1 MISLD
6 SRTKK
11 PKLWSLLALSLA
23 MIPVLLILY
32 RTGTAG
38 GTQEIQL
45 CTVRSASVLL
55 CLYCMA
61 ALFLLGNAFRKQL
74 EYNPYSYNV
83 IYYSGFFFFTFFI
96 LEILLFL
103 MLSSFTEADRLG
115 TWDALMTTLLYSART
130 FVILSMPILMTFCAG
145 LFISNIGLIRRERKS
160 FSNILGMILS
170 VMIFLGEVF
179 LILCE
184 TGVFGPPR
192 THMLHDLGIN
202 LFAAIFL
209 YFECML
215 MGTIVADGIAAL
227 IEPPFDRDYLIVLGC
242 GIRADGTPT
251 PLLRGRL
258 NRAIEFY
265 YRQLNETGKE
275 LIFVV
280 SGGKGPDES
289 IPESEC
295 MRNYLMEHGIR
306 PGQILT
312 EDRSTDTAENMR
324 FSREVIL
331 KDLAAKNKVNP
342 DGTPLS
348 PPPQPDPGA
357 ADAGRPEGLPPA
369 ADAGSPADLRPAVEP
384 SRPGKLPTINRIAF
398 STTNYHVF
406 RSGLH
411 ARRVKMRAL
420 GMGSPTR
427 WYFWPNAA
435 VREFVGLLT
444 AHRLKQAL
452 ILTGIVLIYA
462 GMTLVVYL

>member
-11 PKLWSLLALSLA
+11 PKLWSLLVLSLA

-55 CLYCMA
+55 CLYYMA

-103 MLSSFTEADRLG
+103 MLGSFTEADRLG

-130 FVILSMPILMTFCAG
+130 FVILSLPILMTFCAG

-192 THMLHDLGIN
+192 SHMLHDLGIN

-265 YRQLNETGKE
+265 YRQLNETGRE

-280 SGGKGPDES
+280 AGGKGPDES

-295 MRNYLMEHGIR
+295 MRNYLLEHGIR

-342 DGTPLS
+342 D
-348 PPPQPDPGA
+348 
-357 ADAGRPEGLPPA
+357 A

-420 GMGSPTR
+420 GMGAPTR

-435 VREFVGLLT
+435 VREFVELLT

>member
-11 PKLWSLLALSLA
+11 PKLWSLLVLSLA

-55 CLYCMA
+55 CLYYMA

-265 YRQLNETGKE
+265 YRQLNETGRE

-280 SGGKGPDES
+280 AGGKGPDES

-295 MRNYLMEHGIR
+295 MRNYLLEHGIR

-331 KDLAAKNKVNP
+331 KDLLTVQHSV
-342 DGTPLS
+342 TER
-348 PPPQPDPGA
+348 QVH
-357 ADAGRPEGLPPA
+357 
-369 ADAGSPADLRPAVEP
+369 AV
-384 SRPGKLPTINRIAF
+384 GKAHVPVMDDDSVSFRIA
-398 STTNYHVF
+398 
-406 RSGLH
+406 
-411 ARRVKMRAL
+411 VK
-420 GMGSPTR
+420 
-427 WYFWPNAA
+427 
-435 VREFVGLLT
+435 
-444 AHRLKQAL
+444 
-452 ILTGIVLIYA
+452 
-462 GMTLVVYL
+462 

>member
-11 PKLWSLLALSLA
+11 PKLWSLLVLSLA

-55 CLYCMA
+55 CLYYMA

-103 MLSSFTEADRLG
+103 MLGSFTEADRLG

-130 FVILSMPILMTFCAG
+130 FVILSLPILMTFCAG

-265 YRQLNETGKE
+265 YRQLNETGRE

-280 SGGKGPDES
+280 AGGKGPDES

-295 MRNYLMEHGIR
+295 MRNYLLEHGIR

-324 FSREVIL
+324 VSREVIL

-342 DGTPLS
+342 D
-348 PPPQPDPGA
+348 
-357 ADAGRPEGLPPA
+357 A

-435 VREFVGLLT
+435 VREFVELLT

>member
-55 CLYCMA
+55 CLYYMA

-192 THMLHDLGIN
+192 SHMLHDLGIN

-265 YRQLNETGKE
+265 YRQLNETGRE

-280 SGGKGPDES
+280 AGGKGPDES

-295 MRNYLMEHGIR
+295 MRNYLLEHGIR

-342 DGTPLS
+342 D
-348 PPPQPDPGA
+348 
-357 ADAGRPEGLPPA
+357 A

-452 ILTGIVLIYA
+452 ILTGIILIYA

>member
-11 PKLWSLLALSLA
+11 PKLWSLLVLSLA

-55 CLYCMA
+55 CLYYMA

-103 MLSSFTEADRLG
+103 MLGSFTEADRLG

-265 YRQLNETGKE
+265 YRQLNETGRE

-280 SGGKGPDES
+280 AGGKGPDES

-295 MRNYLMEHGIR
+295 MRNYLLEHGIR

-342 DGTPLS
+342 D
-348 PPPQPDPGA
+348 
-357 ADAGRPEGLPPA
+357 A

-420 GMGSPTR
+420 GMGAPTR

-435 VREFVGLLT
+435 VREFVELLT

>member
-11 PKLWSLLALSLA
+11 PKLWSLLVLSLA

-55 CLYCMA
+55 CLYYMA

-103 MLSSFTEADRLG
+103 MLGSFTEADRLG

-130 FVILSMPILMTFCAG
+130 FVILSLPILMTFCAG

-265 YRQLNETGKE
+265 YRQLNETGRE

-280 SGGKGPDES
+280 AGGKGPDES

-295 MRNYLMEHGIR
+295 MRNYLLEHGIR

-342 DGTPLS
+342 D
-348 PPPQPDPGA
+348 
-357 ADAGRPEGLPPA
+357 A

-420 GMGSPTR
+420 GMGAPTR

-435 VREFVGLLT
+435 VREFVELLT

>member
-11 PKLWSLLALSLA
+11 PKLWSLLVLSLA

-130 FVILSMPILMTFCAG
+130 FVILSLPILMTFCAG

-192 THMLHDLGIN
+192 SHMLHDLGIN

-265 YRQLNETGKE
+265 YRQLNETGRE

-280 SGGKGPDES
+280 AGGKGPDES

-295 MRNYLMEHGIR
+295 MRNYLLEHGIR

-331 KDLAAKNKVNP
+331 KEKKKKNKVNP
-342 DGTPLS
+342 D
-348 PPPQPDPGA
+348 
-357 ADAGRPEGLPPA
+357 A

-420 GMGSPTR
+420 GMGAPTR

-452 ILTGIVLIYA
+452 SLTGIVLIYA

>member
-145 LFISNIGLIRRERKS
+145 LFISNIALIRRERKS

-192 THMLHDLGIN
+192 SHMLHDLGIN

-280 SGGKGPDES
+280 AGGKGPDES

-295 MRNYLMEHGIR
+295 MRNYLLEHGIR

-342 DGTPLS
+342 D
-348 PPPQPDPGA
+348 
-357 ADAGRPEGLPPA
+357 A

-452 ILTGIVLIYA
+452 ILTGIILIYA

>member
-11 PKLWSLLALSLA
+11 PKLWSLLVLSLA

-55 CLYCMA
+55 CLYYMA

-103 MLSSFTEADRLG
+103 MLGSFTEADRLG

-130 FVILSMPILMTFCAG
+130 FVILSLPILMTFCAG

-192 THMLHDLGIN
+192 SHMLHDLGIN

-265 YRQLNETGKE
+265 YRQLNETGRE

-295 MRNYLMEHGIR
+295 MRNYLLEHGIR

-342 DGTPLS
+342 D
-348 PPPQPDPGA
+348 
-357 ADAGRPEGLPPA
+357 A

-420 GMGSPTR
+420 GMGAPTR

-435 VREFVGLLT
+435 VREFVELLT

>member
-11 PKLWSLLALSLA
+11 PKLWSLLVLSLA

-55 CLYCMA
+55 CLYYMA

-103 MLSSFTEADRLG
+103 MLGSFTEADRLG

-130 FVILSMPILMTFCAG
+130 FVILSLPILMTFCAG

-192 THMLHDLGIN
+192 SHMLHDLGIN

-265 YRQLNETGKE
+265 YRQLNETGRE

-280 SGGKGPDES
+280 AGGKGPDES

-295 MRNYLMEHGIR
+295 MRNYLLEHGIR

-342 DGTPLS
+342 D
-348 PPPQPDPGA
+348 
-357 ADAGRPEGLPPA
+357 A

-435 VREFVGLLT
+435 VREFVELLT

>member
-11 PKLWSLLALSLA
+11 PKLWSLLVLSLA

-55 CLYCMA
+55 CLYYMA

-103 MLSSFTEADRLG
+103 MLGSFTEADRLG

-130 FVILSMPILMTFCAG
+130 FVILSLPILMTFCAG
-145 LFISNIGLIRRERKS
+145 LCISNIGLIRRERKS

-192 THMLHDLGIN
+192 SHMLHDLGIN

-265 YRQLNETGKE
+265 YRQLNETGRE

-280 SGGKGPDES
+280 AGGKGPDES

-295 MRNYLMEHGIR
+295 MRNYLLEHGIR

-342 DGTPLS
+342 D
-348 PPPQPDPGA
+348 
-357 ADAGRPEGLPPA
+357 A

-420 GMGSPTR
+420 GMGAPTR

-452 ILTGIVLIYA
+452 ILTGIILIYA

>member
-11 PKLWSLLALSLA
+11 PKLWSLLVLSLA

-55 CLYCMA
+55 CLYYMA

-103 MLSSFTEADRLG
+103 MLGSFTEADRLG

-130 FVILSMPILMTFCAG
+130 FVILSLPILMTFCAG

-265 YRQLNETGKE
+265 YRQLNETGRE

-295 MRNYLMEHGIR
+295 MRNYLLEHGIR

-342 DGTPLS
+342 D
-348 PPPQPDPGA
+348 
-357 ADAGRPEGLPPA
+357 A

-420 GMGSPTR
+420 GMGAPTR

-435 VREFVGLLT
+435 VREFVELLT

>member
-11 PKLWSLLALSLA
+11 PKLWSLLVLSLA

-265 YRQLNETGKE
+265 YRQLNETGRE

-280 SGGKGPDES
+280 AGGKGPDES

-295 MRNYLMEHGIR
+295 MRNYLLEHGIR

-342 DGTPLS
+342 D
-348 PPPQPDPGA
+348 
-357 ADAGRPEGLPPA
+357 A

-420 GMGSPTR
+420 GMGAPTR

-435 VREFVGLLT
+435 VREFVELLT

>member
-103 MLSSFTEADRLG
+103 MLSSFTEADRLC

-145 LFISNIGLIRRERKS
+145 LFISNIALIRRERKS

-280 SGGKGPDES
+280 AGGKGPDES

-295 MRNYLMEHGIR
+295 MRNYLLEHGIR

-324 FSREVIL
+324 FSRDIIHAS
-331 KDLAAKNKVNP
+331 DPAAKV
-342 DGTPLS
+342 
-348 PPPQPDPGA
+348 
-357 ADAGRPEGLPPA
+357 
-369 ADAGSPADLRPAVEP
+369 
-384 SRPGKLPTINRIAF
+384 AF
-398 STTNYHVF
+398 FTTNYHVF
-406 RSGLH
+406 RAGLK
-411 ARRVKMRAL
+411 ARRVKMRAV
-420 GMGSPTR
+420 GVGADTK

-444 AHRLKQAL
+444 KHRLKQACIL
-452 ILTGIVLIYA
+452 IGMIIVYVGLTLLQYSR
-462 GMTLVVYL
+462 

>member
-11 PKLWSLLALSLA
+11 PKLWSLLVLSLA

-55 CLYCMA
+55 CLYYMA

-145 LFISNIGLIRRERKS
+145 LFISNIALIRRERKS

-265 YRQLNETGKE
+265 YRQLNETGRE

-280 SGGKGPDES
+280 AGGKGPDES

-295 MRNYLMEHGIR
+295 MRNYLLEHGIR

-342 DGTPLS
+342 D
-348 PPPQPDPGA
+348 
-357 ADAGRPEGLPPA
+357 A

-420 GMGSPTR
+420 GMGAPTR

-435 VREFVGLLT
+435 VREFVELLT

>member
-11 PKLWSLLALSLA
+11 PKLWSLLVLSLA

-130 FVILSMPILMTFCAG
+130 FVILSLPILMTFCAG

-192 THMLHDLGIN
+192 SHMLHDLGIN

-265 YRQLNETGKE
+265 YRQLNETGRE

-280 SGGKGPDES
+280 AGGKGPDES

-295 MRNYLMEHGIR
+295 MRNYLLEHGIR

-342 DGTPLS
+342 D
-348 PPPQPDPGA
+348 
-357 ADAGRPEGLPPA
+357 A

-420 GMGSPTR
+420 GMGAPTR

-435 VREFVGLLT
+435 VREFVELLT